1 MYVDAAE
8 ILKELGPDELPERL
22 MKPSVASAGYS
33 PWVPPFHFDTVAV
46 FDSKGHRVCD
56 MRGWGFLT
64 GGGACNLPEDEAAK
78 IQDAMG
84 EKIAALM
91 NKDARL

>member
-1 MYVDAAE
+1 MDERDFADME
-8 ILKELGPDELPERL
+8 IFDLHGNIEEEE
-22 MKPSVASAGYS
+22 PSPASSGYS
-33 PWVPPFHFDTVAV
+33 PWVPPFHFDTVAI

-64 GGGACNLPEDEAAK
+64 GGGSLNLPEDEAAK

-91 NKDARL
+91 NKDAGL